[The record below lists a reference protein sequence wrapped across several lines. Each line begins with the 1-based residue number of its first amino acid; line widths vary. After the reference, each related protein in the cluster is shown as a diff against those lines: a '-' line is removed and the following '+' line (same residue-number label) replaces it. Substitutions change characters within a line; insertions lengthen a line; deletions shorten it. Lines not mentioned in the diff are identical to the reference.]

1 MVATYACMYDN
12 IIKVTCNY
20 RYVNTIEQTL
30 CTVVFDN
37 SNNKLMN
44 NGLVIFTIA
53 NTCDIFKIKP
63 TWFMD

>member
-1 MVATYACMYDN
+1 M
-12 IIKVTCNY
+12 
-20 RYVNTIEQTL
+20 NTIEQTL